1 MQDSGG
7 LTVATAGMWASIM
20 MMEESVSGLA
30 GQASGSVCPGFF
42 FFLLLFFL
50 RFNRVAADQAEAL
63 RVWSAVGV
71 FGGAGHSGAVGGLEV
86 SVSCS
91 SREYTGL

>member
-1 MQDSGG
+1 MAWQDRPQG
-7 LTVATAGMWASIM
+7 
-20 MMEESVSGLA
+20 
-30 GQASGSVCPGFF
+30 VCAQDFSFF
-42 FFLLLFFL
+42 SFFFL

-71 FGGAGHSGAVGGLEV
+71 FGGAGHSGAVGGLEM

>member
-1 MQDSGG
+1 MGEHYDDGG
-7 LTVATAGMWASIM
+7 ECLWPGRT
-20 MMEESVSGLA
+20 GLREC
-30 GQASGSVCPGFF
+30 VPRIFF
-42 FFLLLFFL
+42 FALH
-50 RFNRVAADQAEAL
+50 RVAADQAEAL

>member
-20 MMEESVSGLA
+20 MMEESVCGLA

-42 FFLLLFFL
+42 FFFFFFFAL
-50 RFNRVAADQAEAL
+50 HRVAADQAEAL

>member
-20 MMEESVSGLA
+20 MMEESVCGLA

-42 FFLLLFFL
+42 FFALH
-50 RFNRVAADQAEAL
+50 RVAADQAEAL